1 MLRNYFF
8 VALRHLTRN
17 RIHSAINIVGL
28 ATGMTVT
35 ILIGLWVWDELNF
48 DHYHKTH
55 SRLAE
60 IISVDNTNAGVDA
73 GTNASVPVAAE
84 LRSKYRDDIRATA
97 ATAPGSFLLKAGD
110 KKIQQWGCWAQGD
123 FPAMFTLKML
133 SGSREALRNPSSMLI
148 SRSVARALFGDSD
161 PINKSV
167 FVGDSTAMKVGGVY
181 EDLPRNTSLFW
192 TAVLLPWDNPD
203 NPAYGRADDWTDHH
217 SEVYVQ
223 LADGADADKVTDKI
237 KDLTKPH
244 LPGGWETLLLHP
256 MDRWHLYTRYENGR
270 MIGDRLRVVLLF
282 AIIGGFVLLLA
293 CINFM
298 NLSTARSERRA
309 KEVGI
314 RKTIGGL
321 RSQLIGQFL
330 GESVLTAF
338 IALLLALVM
347 AQLAIP
353 FFDNLSGKQLTIPWD
368 SPLFWL
374 AVTGFVLLT
383 GLVAGSYPA
392 FYLSG
397 FEVVKVLKGAFHAG
411 RWSSLPRKV
420 LVVLQFTISVILI
433 IATIVVLRQ
442 IGYAE
447 DRPVG
452 YDRAG
457 LLTVEMKSPQ
467 LVSHYAALR
476 DDLLSTG
483 VVAGVTTSSSPST
496 QVQNAMVNYDWEGRA
511 TGFMPVGTVFVD
523 ADYGRTLGWKIIDG
537 RDFSRDF
544 PGDSGASASFGAAS
558 PRSSSPVTFA
568 GSVILNEAA
577 VRMTGFRHPVG
588 SMIRWHGQEWPVIGV
603 VKDMVMESPYNPV
616 GPTFFTLLN
625 RKIHVLTL
633 RIRAGASMHTA
644 LAQIETV
651 FKRYNPDSP
660 FDYEFTDEVYGLKF
674 ADEKLVGRLA
684 TVFAA
689 LAIFISC
696 LGLFGLAS
704 FVAEQRT
711 REIGVRKVLGATV
724 LQLWGLLSREFA
736 VLVVLSC
743 LIAAPVAWLFLHQW
757 LQQYAYRTGIP
768 WWSFVGT
775 GVAAMAITLLTV
787 SWQAVRAARVN
798 PAESL
803 RSE

>member
-1 MLRNYFF
+1 MLKNYFF

-17 RIHSAINIVGL
+17 RIHSAINIIGL

-35 ILIGLWVWDELNF
+35 ILIALWVWDELNF
-48 DHYHKTH
+48 DHYHKNH

-84 LRSKYRDDIRATA
+84 LRSKYPGDIRATA
-97 ATAPGSFLLKAGD
+97 ATAPGRFLLTTGD
-110 KKIQQWGCWAQGD
+110 KKTQQWGCWAQAD

-148 SRSVARALFGDSD
+148 SRSVARTLFGDSD
-161 PINKSV
+161 PIDKPV
-167 FVGDSTAMKVGGVY
+167 LVGDSTAMKVGGVY
-181 EDLPRNTSLFW
+181 EDLPRNTSLFR

-203 NPAYGRADDWTDHH
+203 NPAYDRVDDWTDHH

-270 MIGDRLRVVLLF
+270 MTGDRLRVVLLF
-282 AIIGGFVLLLA
+282 AIIGGCVLLLA

-298 NLSTARSERRA
+298 NLSTAQSERRA

-338 IALLLALVM
+338 IALLLSLVM

-353 FFDNLSGKQLTIPWD
+353 FFDNLSGKQLTIPWV

-374 AVTGFVLLT
+374 AVMGFVVLT

-397 FEVVKVLKGAFHAG
+397 FTPIASLKGKFRVG
-411 RWSSLPRKV
+411 RLSKIPRKA
-420 LVVLQFTISVILI
+420 LVVLQFTVSVILI

-442 IGYAE
+442 IGYAK

-457 LLTVEMKSPQ
+457 LLTVEMNSPQ

-483 VVAGVTTSSSPST
+483 VVAGVTRSSSPST
-496 QVQNAMVNYDWEGRA
+496 QIQNAMVNYDWEGRA
-511 TGFMPVGTVFVD
+511 RGFMPVGTIFVD

-544 PGDSGASASFGAAS
+544 PGDSGAY
-558 PRSSSPVTFA
+558 
-568 GSVILNEAA
+568 ILNEAA

-651 FKRYNPDSP
+651 FKRYNSGSP
-660 FDYEFTDEVYGLKF
+660 FEYEFTDEAYGLKF

-684 TVFAA
+684 TVFAS

-724 LQLWGLLSREFA
+724 FQLWGLLSREFA

-743 LIAAPVAWLFLHQW
+743 LIAAPVAWLFLHRW

-787 SWQAVRAARVN
+787 SWQAVRAARAN
-798 PAESL
+798 PVESL